1 MASLTD
7 ISLRTAAKLGMQ
19 SAELQPYVETM
30 LAIVDE
36 AKRRGEDI
44 ELMTFGTLRTD
55 SGQWAF
61 HPHASLLPPDEEEE
75 L

>member
-7 ISLRTAAKLGMQ
+7 ISLRTAAKIGMDA
-19 SAELQPYVETM
+19 AEIQPYVDAM

-36 AKRRGEDI
+36 ARRRGEEI
-44 ELMTFGTLRTD
+44 ELMTFGTIRPD
-55 SGQWAF
+55 GVKPAF
-61 HPHASLLPPDEEEE
+61 QPHASLLPPDEEEE